1 MVFFWECGVC
11 IYYLDLAIRF
21 AFFPYIIK
29 LKWFERFI
37 YLAST
42 RIFEYCREDFID
54 VLDQADP
61 DTNDTD
67 HFGDIL

>member
-1 MVFFWECGVC
+1 MAWE
-11 IYYLDLAIRF
+11 
-21 AFFPYIIK
+21 
-29 LKWFERFI
+29 I